1 MERTNSMCNILT
13 QSTRALSSS
22 RTVKFGLVCLIL
34 VALYGE
40 LRTVLNED
48 CLYNDSVVNTPTV
61 QYTISKNNLA
71 PGELP
76 GYTGWARPEKTLAR
90 YFTITHT
97 KVVKAAYPT
106 FMLSVECSGHEDCV
120 VVNPETQEPM
130 CPSTFYFRAYG
141 PAVVPGVIHLTDII
155 DNSKC
160 LYKIGFNLHDSGTY
174 TIEAVLTLSNPPP
187 ISSFPLESNQEEPKY
202 EGYLLPGFPI
212 SLEYVEANYTYQRYT
227 SLGANK
233 TTGFC
238 QFEDLTETKSW
249 SAWRKARWKVT
260 GRVNEKDYWSKTMN
274 STLVSTMGYKAN
286 VNSLGIQMEYQ
297 YFNKCHLIDESWLDT
312 RQRDKRP
319 TLVGDCHGPQDK
331 LHIVYIGDSVL
342 RVQKDMLQQFLKGI
356 PSDQVELTFLSL
368 HGGYRKNQRLGPNN
382 VTSFL
387 QDVQTRTS
395 QKPNQPIVILFNTGL
410 HDIHRL
416 CGAEFREE
424 RPTYLDETFNGC
436 TNEYILL
443 LRDFL
448 NEIQKFPAALK
459 VFQTTTAAWPKYGNY
474 GIQWPTSGQS
484 MVLTLD
490 FIDEFNLKAFH
501 VLEDYPDIH
510 VMDGYWI
517 TYPRP
522 DNREV
527 GDIGKK
533 LSHPGVEVLSAMTR
547 KWVMLMQNFVCFPLI
562 V

>member
-1 MERTNSMCNILT
+1 MCNILT
-13 QSTRALSSS
+13 HSTRVLSSS

-40 LRTVLNED
+40 LRTAFKED
-48 CLYNDSVVNTPTV
+48 CLYSDSRKIEPTV
-61 QYTISKNNLA
+61 QYSIFKNNLA

-90 YFTITHT
+90 YFTITST
-97 KVVKAAYPT
+97 KINSSFAI
-106 FMLSVECSGHEDCV
+106 SVECNGHEDCGRIDPK
-120 VVNPETQEPM
+120 NQKPT
-130 CPSTFYFRAYG
+130 CPSAFYLRAYG
-141 PAVVPGVIHLTDII
+141 PAVVPGTILSRSIV
-155 DNSKC
+155 DNKC
-160 LYKIGFNLHDSGTY
+160 LYNFGFNLYDSGTY

-187 ISSFPLESNQEEPKY
+187 VSSFPLESNQEEPKY

-212 SLEYVEANYTYQRYT
+212 SVHQKYSYVSAVER
-227 SLGANK
+227 
-233 TTGFC
+233 TGLC
-238 QFEDLTETKSW
+238 KFEDLVEISPS
-249 SAWRKARWKVT
+249 SARTKARWKVT
-260 GRVNEKDYWSKTMN
+260 GRVNENEYWSKTMN
-274 STLVSTMGYKAN
+274 STLVSTLGYRTN
-286 VNSLGIQMEYQ
+286 VNSLGINMEYQ
-297 YFNKCHLIDESWLDT
+297 YLNECRLIQESSLET
-312 RQRDKRP
+312 SHRDKRP
-319 TLVGDCHGPQDK
+319 MLVGGCNGAQDK

-356 PSDQVELTFLSL
+356 PSDQVDLTFLSL
-368 HGGYRKNQRLGPNN
+368 HGGYRKTQMMGPNN

-387 QDVQTRTS
+387 RDLQTS
-395 QKPNQPIVILFNTGL
+395 QKPNQPIVVLFNTGL

-424 RPTYLDETFNGC
+424 RPTYLDDNFDRC
-436 TNEYILL
+436 TSEYRLL
-443 LRDFL
+443 LKDFL
-448 NEIQKFPAALK
+448 NEIQTFPAALK

-484 MVLTLD
+484 MVLMSD
-490 FIDEFNLKAFH
+490 FIEEFNEIAFD
-501 VLEDYPDIH
+501 VLEGYPDIN

-547 KWVMLMQNFVCFPLI
+547 KWVMLMMDRVCLPLI